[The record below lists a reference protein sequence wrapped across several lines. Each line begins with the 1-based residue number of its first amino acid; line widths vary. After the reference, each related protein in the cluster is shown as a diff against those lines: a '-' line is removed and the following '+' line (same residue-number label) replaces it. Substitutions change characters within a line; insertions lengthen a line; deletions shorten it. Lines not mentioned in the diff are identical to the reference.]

1 MKTEHE
7 HTRIYNKIHK
17 FILKIEAKFE
27 VTYNNWLFEKTCS
40 GISMH
45 RANRF
50 WKSELKRMI
59 SLCFKSK
66 VMIPKWCQWYH
77 LVFLLQA
84 LGHDFYFCSKDSIW
98 WTNGFG
104 KSNLYK
110 IQRISIKSFFP
121 IIWVHLV
128 CVHTK

>member
-7 HTRIYNKIHK
+7 HTRVDNKIHK

-66 VMIPKWCQWYH
+66 VMIPK
-77 LVFLLQA
+77 
-84 LGHDFYFCSKDSIW
+84 
-98 WTNGFG
+98 
-104 KSNLYK
+104 
-110 IQRISIKSFFP
+110 
-121 IIWVHLV
+121 
-128 CVHTK
+128 